1 MEGKGKDELISKV
14 KVAMD
19 TLKES
24 MKGEDLE
31 KSKLIPK
38 LDQTVV

>member
-1 MEGKGKDELISKV
+1 MKDMEGKGKDDLIAKV
-14 KVAMD
+14 KSAVD

-31 KSKLIPK
+31 KN
-38 LDQTVV
+38 